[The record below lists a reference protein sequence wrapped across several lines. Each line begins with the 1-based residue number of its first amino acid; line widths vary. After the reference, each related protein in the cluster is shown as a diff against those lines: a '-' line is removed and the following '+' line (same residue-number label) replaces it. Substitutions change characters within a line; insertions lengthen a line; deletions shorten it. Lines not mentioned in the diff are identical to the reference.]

1 MLFNSYIFVFVFF
14 PICLLGYYGL
24 LRTGHVRASGIF
36 LTGMSFWF
44 YGYFNL
50 SYLLIMIGSIGG
62 NYLLHR
68 LLSRGGGEN
77 AAKRETGK
85 DIAASG
91 GTGRHI
97 LFRKGLV
104 AAAVVFNLG
113 LLFYFKYFDFLL
125 SVMNGAFGTDFVLRG
140 ILLPLGISF
149 FTFQQISFLVDTYRG
164 EVKNCPFDEYALF
177 VSFFPQLI
185 AGPIVNHSE
194 MLPQFRARGKEKP
207 DWEKIASGLA
217 LFVLGLAKKVLL
229 ADTFGAG
236 VDYGYQN
243 LVLLGRAD
251 AVLVILFY
259 ALQLYFDF
267 SGYCDM
273 AIGLGRMLGIEIPVN
288 FDSPYKAVNIV
299 DFWKRWHI
307 TLNRFFT
314 KYVYIPLGGNRR
326 GEGRMYLNLLLV
338 FFLSG
343 LWHGA
348 GYQFLVWGM
357 LHGVLYVITR
367 FLQRRGWKK
376 NDVCVI
382 NGEGGENDGA
392 LTERAELKKSGAETD
407 ERKTAETDERK
418 TEVTARI
425 GGRIL
430 TIGSQIATFLYVSV
444 AWVYFR
450 AKSIAQANTLLL
462 TAWKGEV
469 KKISLDLAECLQPD
483 EFWYVIKVLH
493 LDNLSFSRYI
503 LMFLMLAA
511 GLYLAMVGKNANE
524 RTARLQYGPL
534 SAAALVVLAVWCILS
549 FSGVSTFLYFNF

>member
-24 LRTGHVRASGIF
+24 LKSGKAEAARVF
-36 LTGMSFWF
+36 LTAMSLWF

-50 SYLLIMIGSIGG
+50 SYLLIMVCSIAG
-62 NYLLHR
+62 NYLFHR
-68 LLSRGGGEN
+68 LLSKNPRR
-77 AAKRETGK
+77 AVMVLA
-85 DIAASG
+85 
-91 GTGRHI
+91 
-97 LFRKGLV
+97 V
-104 AAAVVFNLG
+104 ALNLG
-113 LLFYFKYFDFLL
+113 VLFYFKYFDFFLDT
-125 SVMNGAFGTDFVLRG
+125 MNAAFGTDFVLRG

-149 FTFQQISFLVDTYRG
+149 FTFQQISFIVDTYRG
-164 EVKNCPFDEYALF
+164 EVADCSLSEYALF

-194 MLPQFRARGKEKP
+194 MLPQFRAFGERKA
-207 DWEKIASGLA
+207 DWERIAGGLA

-236 VDYGYQN
+236 VDYGYEN
-243 LVLLGRAD
+243 LAVLGRTD
-251 AVLVILFY
+251 ACLVILFY

-273 AIGLGRMLGIEIPVN
+273 AAGIGRMLGIEIPVN
-288 FDSPYKAVNIV
+288 FNSPYKAVNIV

-314 KYVYIPLGGNRR
+314 KYVYIPLGGNRKGR
-326 GEGRMYLNLLLV
+326 GRMYFNLLIV

-343 LWHGA
+343 FWHGA
-348 GYQFLVWGM
+348 GFHFLVWGM
-357 LHGVLYVITR
+357 LHGVLYVATR
-367 FLQRRGWKK
+367 FWQGRVRCG
-376 NDVCVI
+376 NDNSLIKQGSKV
-382 NGEGGENDGA
+382 
-392 LTERAELKKSGAETD
+392 
-407 ERKTAETDERK
+407 
-418 TEVTARI
+418 VT
-425 GGRIL
+425 L
-430 TIGSQIATFLYVSV
+430 VSQIATFLYVSV

-450 AKSIAQANTLLL
+450 AENIGQANTLLR
-462 TAWKGEV
+462 TACAGEV

-503 LMFLMLAA
+503 LMFVILAV
-511 GLYLAMVGKNANE
+511 GLYFAMVGRNAQE
-524 RTARLQYGPL
+524 RTARLKYGPV
-534 SAAALVVLAVWCILS
+534 SAAVLVVLAVWCILS